1 MISDERIKKAAEE
14 YEEIL
19 LSSLPVE
26 EEHFFSEK
34 FETKMQKI
42 NRRTERKPLLNVWKR
57 VAVIVLVSALFLG
70 LLVMTNASVRASMV
84 NWINWQYA
92 AGSGHLP
99 NGVTP
104 PESPAAF
111 ELTWI
116 PSGCSFVEKI
126 LFSNGHRLLYKD
138 ACNKALTFQY
148 FTKDMDNYTFN
159 QEGYTKKDATVF
171 GLPAAVYLSAYSANP
186 NVVVWKSH
194 DDNVLFVISAYC
206 DEQTLLK
213 IAESIRPTE

>member
-14 YEEIL
+14 YEGTF
-19 LSSLPVE
+19 LSSLREP
-26 EEHFFSEK
+26 EEHIFSEK
-34 FETKMQKI
+34 FEREMQKI
-42 NRRTERKPLLNVWKR
+42 SRRADRKPLQNVWKR
-57 VAVIVLVSALFLG
+57 VAVIVLVSALFFG
-70 LLVMTNASVRASMV
+70 LLIMTNASVRASIT
-84 NWINWQYA
+84 NWVNWQYA

-104 PESPAAF
+104 PETPAAF

-148 FTKDMDNYTFN
+148 FTKDIDNYTFN

-194 DDNVLFVISAYC
+194 DGSVLFVISAYC
-206 DEQTLLK
+206 DEQILLK
-213 IAESIRPTE
+213 IAEGVRPAE